1 MSKLGQLMVPIPD
14 SNDLMRRNAHP
25 GINAHPEINAHPGIN
40 VNSLTICSVAVSEVN
55 YIVDCW
61 IDHLQ
66 QIVETDENI
75 DPLQTR

>member
-14 SNDLMRRNAHP
+14 SIDLMRS
-25 GINAHPEINAHPGIN
+25 NAHPEINAHPGIN